1 MIVNKKYVL
10 LEQIIEDLNLETVYR
25 ADDLEFIKI
34 YSSEVYRPGLQM
46 VGFFEKFTPER
57 IQIVGKTEWSY
68 LEKLSETERLER
80 LDTFF
85 SYPIPALIIARNLP
99 IDDDLYKIAKKHNVS
114 LFRTRINTSQL
125 INRLVHYIDV
135 ETAVEVQLHGV
146 LVEVYGVGVLITG
159 KSGVGKSETALD
171 LIIKGHRLIS
181 DDIVIIRK
189 VDNKLMGKSPEVTR
203 HFMEIRGLGI
213 LDIERLYGVG
223 SVKNYES
230 IDLIVEL
237 ELWDKSKEY
246 DRLGIDEDK
255 SEILGIQVPITTI
268 PVRPGRNV
276 AMIVE
281 VAARN
286 FRQRR
291 LGYNAAFEFNK
302 RIQRHIDQNR
312 EAGNKGKD

>member
-1 MIVNKKYVL
+1 MIINQKYVR
-10 LEQIIEDLNLETVYR
+10 LEQIIEDLNLETIYK
-25 ADDLEFIKI
+25 ATDLEFIRI

-46 VGFFEKFTPER
+46 VGFFEEFSAER
-57 IQIVGKTEWSY
+57 IQIIGRTEWSY
-68 LEKLSETERLER
+68 LLKLSKEERIKR

-85 SYPIPALIIARNLP
+85 SYPIPAFIVARDLT
-99 IDDDLYKIAKKHNVS
+99 IDDELYDIAKKHNVS
-114 LFRTRINTSQL
+114 LLRTSINTSQL

-181 DDIVIIRK
+181 DDIVIIRR
-189 VDNKLMGKSPEVTR
+189 VDSKLVGTSPPVTR

-223 SVKNYES
+223 SVKNDEN
-230 IDLIVEL
+230 INLIVEL

-255 SEILGIQVPITTI
+255 TEILGMEVAKTTV

-302 RIQRHIDQNR
+302 RIERHIERNRQSGRDQS
-312 EAGNKGKD
+312 D